1 MKWLLYF
8 FLILMVLASGAIAG
22 VMTYI
27 TGAMQQSPGISSGHR
42 PLLISSAL
50 MWAVM
55 AMGLSSLFMYRDNK
69 FEYKLSPFVASIVFT
84 MFVSVALAFYIIGYI
99 DMRNSSDWSENSKF
113 KTITVMIMIG
123 FSVTTAL
130 MFVSIFWMWF
140 YRGATKEKLFHEIES
155 AEFVIP
161 GNGGMSLYDAK
172 QMFKINK
179 RDVAAIEARFSRYI
193 QGQNSE
199 LSRLAR
205 TITNEQRAANN
216 STTRVEMEQHMKNR
230 NEALLK
236 QNGIKKDLQDVTKNL
251 EILRETITKFED
263 EIKGEKNVANL
274 TKILNNQKRWIDYF
288 NKDSRSAAVVAFR
301 PDTLYKNEHIA
312 RQKAQDKITGIINKS
327 QGNIDANIATIEG
340 KLSGLDTKSADVF
353 RKQLTKLEK
362 ELTKAKEANQ
372 YTKIKALEPKFDTLR
387 NTIER
392 FVSRIQAQS
401 VEGDDVISM
410 ISGLGD
416 AGSSTLELIEPPS
429 EGSSFSSNS
438 LLLDAPEIPGTP
450 PPLAPPI
457 DLQPPPEGNPTA
469 FLDDL
474 FAPAIPEK
482 KIPIIS

>member
-1 MKWLLYF
+1 
-8 FLILMVLASGAIAG
+8 MVLASGAIAG
-22 VMTYI
+22 VVTYI

-113 KTITVMIMIG
+113 KTTTVMVMIG
-123 FSVTTAL
+123 FSVMTAL

-161 GNGGMSLYDAK
+161 TADGGMSLYDAK

-216 STTRVEMEQHMKNR
+216 STTRAEMEQHMKNR
-230 NEALLK
+230 NDALLK
-236 QNGIKKDLQDVTKNL
+236 QNGTRKDLQEVTKNL
-251 EILRETITKFED
+251 KILRETVTKFDD

-274 TKILNNQKRWIDYF
+274 VKILNNQKRWIDYF
-288 NKDSRSAAVVAFR
+288 NKDSRSAAIAAFR
-301 PDTLYKNEHIA
+301 PDELYKNEHVA
-312 RQKAQDKITGIINKS
+312 RQKAQEKITGMVSKS
-327 QGNIDANIATIEG
+327 EGNIDTNIAIIEE
-340 KLSGLDTKSADVF
+340 KFDELDTKSADVF
-353 RKQLTKLEK
+353 RKQLAKLKK
-362 ELTKAKEANQ
+362 ELEKAKEANQ

-392 FVSRIQAQS
+392 FASRIQAAP
-401 VEGDDVISM
+401 VEDDDVISM
-410 ISGLGD
+410 ISNLGRT
-416 AGSSTLELIEPPS
+416 GSSDPPELIEPPS

-450 PPLAPPI
+450 SPHDLPI
-457 DLQPPPEGNPTA
+457 DLQPPPEGNPTT
-469 FLDDL
+469 FLDEL
-474 FAPAIPEK
+474 FGPVTPGKPEK
-482 KIPIIS
+482 KIPMIS